1 MQADDFAW
9 LPVCTSNGRPLP
21 PRLGI
26 LKSLGLPAN
35 QYHLPVP
42 FLVIQE
48 IRHHQ
53 WESIR

>member
-35 QYHLPVP
+35 QHHLPVP
-42 FLVIQE
+42 F
-48 IRHHQ
+48 
-53 WESIR
+53 